1 MRVLLENFK
10 EKVIEGNAEK
20 ALAAID
26 LVIAKITTDA
36 EMASEILQPVIITEL
51 HQLLIDHL
59 SVPPKSMK
67 LTRRF
72 PNNKTRALMFSKAM
86 RNGVVVAMRQAQS
99 VVE

>member
-26 LVIAKITTDA
+26 LVIEKITTDA

-86 RNGVVVAMRQAQS
+86 RNGIIVAIRQQAS
-99 VVE
+99 VE